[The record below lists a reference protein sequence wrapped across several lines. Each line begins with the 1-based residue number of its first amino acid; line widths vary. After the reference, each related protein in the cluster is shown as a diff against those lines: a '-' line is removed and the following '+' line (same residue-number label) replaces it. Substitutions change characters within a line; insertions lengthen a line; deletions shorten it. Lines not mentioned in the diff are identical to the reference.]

1 MKNMRQLLPD
11 NWGLVFSAF
20 ASAYGVGLLALL
32 ALPFLVSAIM
42 KDLQLDAAQ
51 AGFLMSA
58 EFIST
63 MLASLLVAPAMGR
76 APRRT
81 LALAGAVVVI
91 VANLVSASLH
101 DVYALAVVRCI
112 AGIGAGLCLS
122 CGNASVSSARNPDQA
137 AGHMNILFV
146 GLMAIVM
153 IAFADAMAA
162 NGLAGLY
169 YAIAATNAVMLAFI
183 CFMPQRAIA
192 HEHAA
197 HSQHGAQ
204 RQSLL
209 SATSICMMFAM
220 FCFSMR
226 DTMGWAFVEQV
237 GVSVG
242 YTSAELGR
250 LFSLQSFI
258 GLLGPL
264 AAAIV
269 GKRFGMRTP
278 VIIGILAS
286 GAVSLG
292 YVLGEHS
299 KPMYTIAVMMISTT
313 YFYALAYLTALAAT
327 LDREGRIAAA
337 SGSFLTLGIAVGPAL
352 TGLLAEQGGFLLVGW
367 GLAAMVLLT
376 LLAVMVPL
384 SAIRREK
391 ASADDRVAT
400 AA

>member
-1 MKNMRQLLPD
+1 MNKMRNLLPD

-58 EFIST
+58 EFIFT

-81 LALAGAVVVI
+81 LALGGAIVVI
-91 VANLVSASLH
+91 LANLISASLH
-101 DVYALAVVRCI
+101 DVYTLAVVRCI

-122 CGNASVSSARNPDQA
+122 CGNASVASAKNPDQA

-153 IAFADAMAA
+153 IAFAEAMAA
-162 NGLAGLY
+162 DGLAGLY
-169 YAIAATNAVMLAFI
+169 RAIAVTNIVMLVFI
-183 CFMPQRAIA
+183 CFMPQRAIP
-192 HEHAA
+192 HANTP
-197 HSQHGAQ
+197 HFQHGAKHQ
-204 RQSLL
+204 NLFSV
-209 SATSICMMFAM
+209 TSICMMAAM

-242 YTSAELGR
+242 YTSEELGR

-258 GLLGPL
+258 GLLGPVV
-264 AAAIV
+264 AATV
-269 GKRFGMRTP
+269 GKRFGMRPP

-299 KPMYTIAVMMISTT
+299 KPMYTISVMMISTS
-313 YFYALAYLTALAAT
+313 YFYALAYLTALAAS
-327 LDREGRIAAA
+327 LDREGRVAAA

-376 LLAVMVPL
+376 LIAVMVPL
-384 SAIRREK
+384 AAIQRQNAAAIDPVVTSA
-391 ASADDRVAT
+391 
-400 AA
+400 